1 MITLQI
7 NGEKH
12 QIDVDPEMPLL
23 WAIRDIIGLTGTKFG
38 CGIGACGACKV
49 LVDNSATYSCLTP
62 VSVVVGKEITT
73 IEGTQEN
80 LQLLQKSWSE
90 FNVPQCGF
98 CQPGQ
103 LITATSLLNSNE
115 NPTDK
120 DIDDAMSGNI
130 CRCGTYQRI
139 KKAIHHSVELK
150 NKANH
155 E

>member
-7 NGEKH
+7 NGQKH
-12 QIDVDPEMPLL
+12 KIDVDPEMPLL
-23 WAIRDIIGLTGTKFG
+23 WALRDIIGLTGTKFG
-38 CGIGACGACKV
+38 CGIGACGSCKV

-73 IEGTQEN
+73 IEGTLEN

-90 FNVPQCGF
+90 FNVPQCGY

-103 LITATSLLNSNE
+103 LITATSLLNYNA
-115 NPTDK
+115 NPTET

-139 KKAIHHSVELK
+139 KKAILHTVELK
-150 NKANH
+150 NKNNH

>member
-7 NGEKH
+7 NGQKH
-12 QIDVDPEMPLL
+12 QIDVNPEMPLL
-23 WAIRDIIGLTGTKFG
+23 WALRDIIGLTGTKFG
-38 CGIGACGACKV
+38 CGIGACGSCKV
-49 LVDNSATYSCLTP
+49 LVENSATYSCLMP
-62 VSVVVGKEITT
+62 VSGVEGKEITT

-80 LQLLQKSWSE
+80 LQLLQKSWSD
-90 FNVPQCGF
+90 FNVPQCGY

-103 LITATSLLNSNE
+103 LITATSLLNSNK
-115 NPTDK
+115 NPTDS

-139 KKAIHHSVELK
+139 KKAIHHTVELK

>member
-38 CGIGACGACKV
+38 CGIGACGSCKV
-49 LVDNSATYSCLTP
+49 LIDNTATYSCLTP
-62 VSVVVGKEITT
+62 VSAVTGKEITT

-90 FNVPQCGF
+90 YNVPQCGY

-139 KKAIHHSVELK
+139 KKAIHHTVELK

>member
-7 NGEKH
+7 NGQKH

-38 CGIGACGACKV
+38 CGIGACGSCKV
-49 LVDNSATYSCLTP
+49 LVDDTATFSCLTP
-62 VSVVVGKEITT
+62 VSVAEGKDITT

-90 FNVPQCGF
+90 FNVPQCGY

-139 KKAIHHSVELK
+139 KKAIHHTVALK
-150 NKANH
+150 KNPNY

>member
-38 CGIGACGACKV
+38 CGIGACGSCKV
-49 LVDNSATYSCLTP
+49 LIDNTATYSCLTP
-62 VSVVVGKEITT
+62 VSAVAGKEITT

-90 FNVPQCGF
+90 YNVPQCGY

-139 KKAIHHSVELK
+139 KKAIHHTVELK